1 MLIAQISDIHAAADN
16 DNLSRLDRALAWLD
30 RIAPDVLVLTGD
42 LIDNGEIEGYSAI
55 AARLA
60 TRPYPAFILPGN
72 SDDRAAMRTV
82 LNARYWT
89 DGGKGPLHFA
99 VDFKELRLIGLDT
112 TVEGTA
118 AGQVAEHLPW
128 LRDALSA
135 KGPAASLLFLHH
147 HVFECGIA
155 PMDRIM
161 CGGSAALGTL
171 LRDHP
176 RRPLALATGHAHRP
190 AAGTLA
196 GIPAYLS
203 GSICPAN
210 PLWLG
215 SATIPP
221 VADPPALMIHRLAN
235 GSLASH
241 FIVV

>member
-1 MLIAQISDIHAAADN
+1 
-16 DNLSRLDRALAWLD
+16 
-30 RIAPDVLVLTGD
+30 
-42 LIDNGEIEGYSAI
+42 
-55 AARLA
+55 
-60 TRPYPAFILPGN
+60 
-72 SDDRAAMRTV
+72 
-82 LNARYWT
+82 
-89 DGGKGPLHFA
+89 
-99 VDFKELRLIGLDT
+99 
-112 TVEGTA
+112 
-118 AGQVAEHLPW
+118 
-128 LRDALSA
+128 
-135 KGPAASLLFLHH
+135 
-147 HVFECGIA
+147 
-155 PMDRIM
+155 M

-221 VADPPALMIHRLAN
+221 VADPPALMIHCLAN
-235 GSLASH
+235 GCLASH